1 VNALWA
7 KLSLAIC
14 LLMPMG
20 SAFGASPEQA
30 STGGGISWLSMKGI
44 PSPSTQPW
52 ARISARMW
60 LLAPLLPDEA
70 GEQVMD
76 PATGSDNECEARVFT
91 LKLEDDMPF
100 IQVKLIENV
109 FSLEQKQQLITR
121 ITDAFIEVEGEHIRP
136 VTFVVIDETRSG
148 NWGIG
153 GKLMTTEAVRALA
166 PVKKSVA

>member
-1 VNALWA
+1 MALDERN
-7 KLSLAIC
+7 
-14 LLMPMG
+14 P
-20 SAFGASPEQA
+20 
-30 STGGGISWLSMKGI
+30 I
-44 PSPSTQPW
+44 PFHAALGPNFCDDV
-52 ARISARMW
+52 A
-60 LLAPLLPDEA
+60 LGPLLPDEA
-70 GEQVMD
+70 GEQVMN